1 MAERKYP
8 HLALALTEGENIV
21 SEHTSD
27 LVMNVE
33 VLAGVHDRFDAEHSD
48 PTGTSVGDDGENRDG
63 FTHIEP

>member
-1 MAERKYP
+1 MGDP
-8 HLALALTEGENIV
+8 
-21 SEHTSD
+21 SSD

-63 FTHIEP
+63 FAHVEP